1 MQRYIIRLKYLNKLC
16 QAAYLKSHL
25 TSAVKAQV
33 INNNDILNPKSNS
46 KERLVYFAIDSG

>member
-46 KERLVYFAIDSG
+46 KEKLVYFAIDSG